1 MARRTVSPEYQRHL
15 LDVVKAMA
23 LTRRIVTEEQ
33 GKRTIRNRRFDLKA
47 CDGDRVPPER
57 WFFRETVSET

>member
-1 MARRTVSPEYQRHL
+1 MAENQNLLEEVMDGAKKVPPEYQRHL

-33 GKRTIRNRRFDLKA
+33 EKKEQE
-47 CDGDRVPPER
+47 PP
-57 WFFRETVSET
+57 V

>member
-1 MARRTVSPEYQRHL
+1 MAENQKLLEEVMDGAKAVPPEYQRHL

-33 GKRTIRNRRFDLKA
+33 EKKNDQE
-47 CDGDRVPPER
+47 PP
-57 WFFRETVSET
+57 V